1 MEGGRRDIDLLF
13 PFCGFVV
20 VDILDHLRCFQERG
34 CSFLPSILSHSLLC
48 SLILSLDPQIGSR
61 WNGMILLFCLP

>member
-13 PFCGFVV
+13 LFCGFVV
-20 VDILDHLRCFQERG
+20 VDILDRLRCFQESIPALY
-34 CSFLPSILSHSLLC
+34 SFPKLTC

-61 WNGMILLFCLP
+61 WNGIILLACLP